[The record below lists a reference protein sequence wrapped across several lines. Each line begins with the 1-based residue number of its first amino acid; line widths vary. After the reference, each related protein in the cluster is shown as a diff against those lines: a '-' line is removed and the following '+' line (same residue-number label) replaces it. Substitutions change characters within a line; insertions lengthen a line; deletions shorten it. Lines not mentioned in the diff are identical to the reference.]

1 MKKRNTIF
9 KSIDNDGITRE
20 MICIEVLQENLMDAL
35 KNKNT
40 AQALEIHKD
49 IEKSIKQI
57 QQYEKQSTVQ
67 LLMSAAKITPVT
79 YPKSLKTKMK
89 GLI

>member
-1 MKKRNTIF
+1 MKKRNAIF

-40 AQALEIHKD
+40 AQALAIHKD

-57 QQYEKQSTVQ
+57 QQYEKQAKVK
-67 LLMSAAKITPVT
+67 LLMSDAKITPVT
-79 YPKSLKTKMK
+79 YPKTLKNKMK

>member
-1 MKKRNTIF
+1 MKKRNSIF

-57 QQYEKQSTVQ
+57 QQYEKQAKVQ
-67 LLMSAAKITPVT
+67 LLMSAAKITSVT
-79 YPKSLKTKMK
+79 YPKTLKNKMK

>member
-1 MKKRNTIF
+1 MRKAIF
-9 KSIDNDGITRE
+9 KSIDHEGITAE
-20 MICIEVLQENLMDAL
+20 MICIEQLQKRLM
-35 KNKNT
+35 K
-40 AQALEIHKD
+40 ALERADIDTALAAHKD
-49 IEKSIKQI
+49 IAKSLKQI

-79 YPKSLKTKMK
+79 YPKSLKNKMK

>member
-1 MKKRNTIF
+1 MKKRNSIF

>member
-1 MKKRNTIF
+1 MKKRNSIF

-57 QQYEKQSTVQ
+57 QQYEKQAKVQ
-67 LLMSAAKITPVT
+67 LLMSAAKITSVP
-79 YPKSLKTKMK
+79 YPKSLKNKMK

>member
-1 MKKRNTIF
+1 MKKRNSIF
-9 KSIDNDGITRE
+9 KSINNDGITRE

-40 AQALEIHKD
+40 AHALEIHKD

-67 LLMSAAKITPVT
+67 LLMAAAKITP
-79 YPKSLKTKMK
+79 
-89 GLI
+89 